1 MRRTPLTLLGL
12 TASLLALIGPP
23 PAESNPA
30 ANLRIVFKGLPAET
44 SDGVLTLCMI
54 HLEAGTVTEITR
66 EDPASEM
73 SVDIPAGPLVF
84 QATYFSSSSDV
95 FLMGMGSDY
104 SVGDD
109 SIEIVMRS
117 SPSDLSPGQGSLP
130 TYPPDE
136 GMAIGYNPADFTAT
150 GPGAEPR
157 LGEGFAGVVVTELS
171 RSSCAASDTPPYQI
185 VESANPK
192 GMALIEAELKLQA
205 DPSFDSAGRVTP
217 HIIAATHLVKGTFEM
232 GDERIVA
239 DLRVEDLE
247 GNVIAHATASGSV
260 ESAIEIVEEATRS
273 LAEELCKK

>member
-1 MRRTPLTLLGL
+1 MRRSPLTLLGL

-30 ANLRIVFKGLPAET
+30 ANLRIVFKGLPANA

-66 EDPASEM
+66 EDPTSEM
-73 SVDIPAGPLVF
+73 SIDVPPGPLVF

-104 SVGDD
+104 TVGDD
-109 SIEIVMRS
+109 SIEIVMG
-117 SPSDLSPGQGSLP
+117 SPSSDLTPDEGSLT

-171 RSSCAASDTPPYQI
+171 RSSCAASDSAPYQI

-205 DPSFDSAGRVTP
+205 DPSFDPARKITP
-217 HIIAATHLVKGTFEM
+217 HIIAATHLVKGTFDL
-232 GDERIVA
+232 GDESIVV

-260 ESAIEIVEEATRS
+260 DSAIETVEEAARS
-273 LAEELCKK
+273 LADELCKK